1 MINQEE
7 AMETGTAPQTETGPI
22 SGQEFS
28 SEESTLRPPGD
39 IPPQTETA
47 SAPSEPQKQDPGF
60 LRQTAESAS
69 SQSGTKAKPKKETPR
84 SVVTIDEKP
93 SVETDADRNRSD
105 LLDLIESMRA
115 GRILS
120 GVIQGI
126 EMLPNDPSQSIAVL
140 YYGEFKVVI
149 PAKEAVEVPD
159 AYPGNSDTAREIMMT
174 KRLGAEVDYIVKGVD
189 RDAGVAVAS
198 RLEAM
203 RVKRRINYYGRD
215 RDGNYKIYE
224 GICAEA
230 RVVAVLRA
238 GIFIELFGLET
249 FVPLKELSYQRIF
262 DASFQF
268 KPGERILV
276 KILELDRSDR
286 NHIKVFASVK
296 QTTVNPY
303 EQAVKKY
310 TIGNKYVGTVTYID
324 PTGIYVALDG
334 GIDCRCNFPRRGRPP
349 VGAHV
354 TVRILGIKHSSS
366 RIYGAITHVSVAR

>member
-22 SGQEFS
+22 SGLEFS

-47 SAPSEPQKQDPGF
+47 SAPSDPQKQDPGF

-140 YYGEFKVVI
+140 Y
-149 PAKEAVEVPD
+149 
-159 AYPGNSDTAREIMMT
+159 
-174 KRLGAEVDYIVKGVD
+174 
-189 RDAGVAVAS
+189 
-198 RLEAM
+198 
-203 RVKRRINYYGRD
+203 
-215 RDGNYKIYE
+215 
-224 GICAEA
+224 
-230 RVVAVLRA
+230 
-238 GIFIELFGLET
+238 
-249 FVPLKELSYQRIF
+249 
-262 DASFQF
+262 
-268 KPGERILV
+268 
-276 KILELDRSDR
+276 
-286 NHIKVFASVK
+286 
-296 QTTVNPY
+296 
-303 EQAVKKY
+303 
-310 TIGNKYVGTVTYID
+310 
-324 PTGIYVALDG
+324 
-334 GIDCRCNFPRRGRPP
+334 
-349 VGAHV
+349 
-354 TVRILGIKHSSS
+354 
-366 RIYGAITHVSVAR
+366 

>member
-1 MINQEE
+1 
-7 AMETGTAPQTETGPI
+7 
-22 SGQEFS
+22 
-28 SEESTLRPPGD
+28 
-39 IPPQTETA
+39 
-47 SAPSEPQKQDPGF
+47 
-60 LRQTAESAS
+60 
-69 SQSGTKAKPKKETPR
+69 
-84 SVVTIDEKP
+84 
-93 SVETDADRNRSD
+93 
-105 LLDLIESMRA
+105 MR
-115 GRILS
+115 I
-120 GVIQGI
+120 
-126 EMLPNDPSQSIAVL
+126 
-140 YYGEFKVVI
+140 
-149 PAKEAVEVPD
+149 
-159 AYPGNSDTAREIMMT
+159 
-174 KRLGAEVDYIVKGVD
+174 
-189 RDAGVAVAS
+189 
-198 RLEAM
+198 
-203 RVKRRINYYGRD
+203 KRRINYYGRD

-230 RVVAVLRA
+230 RVVAVLKA

-262 DASFQF
+262 DANSQF

-276 KILELDRSDR
+276 KILTLDRSDR

-366 RIYGAITHVSVAR
+366 RIYGAITHVSIAR